1 MATKAKKKSPPPPRP
16 KALAPAAAADID
28 DVDAVDKIDWSK
40 ARFLGRGLYARKL
53 RLALPLAGLRD
64 AANKTQ
70 VDVAEVTGIAQ
81 SEISK
86 IEHRADMLVSTMR
99 RYIEALGGKLEI
111 VAAFPKGHRI

>member
-1 MATKAKKKSPPPPRP
+1 MRSAEADRFARP

-64 AANKTQ
+64 AAKHELHGVPGAGDGNR
-70 VDVAEVTGIAQ
+70 DLHPHA
-81 SEISK
+81 
-86 IEHRADMLVSTMR
+86 R
-99 RYIEALGGKLEI
+99 
-111 VAAFPKGHRI
+111 